1 MRRDFAFPTRE
12 FEIYTPLTFD
22 PEELVNRMNY
32 SYLAV
37 ARLRPGVS
45 VEQAQAELSAL
56 AAQIEREHPKE
67 NEGIGAEVAPMLAD
81 TVAAVRTP
89 LYVLLAAVAAMLLIG
104 CANLANLLLA
114 RALVR
119 QRELAVRAAL
129 GAARGRLI
137 RQSITELVP
146 MLAAG
151 GALGVLAAAWTIDA
165 RRAAAAGRPPAR
177 RERRPASAGAARS
190 APRRWR

>member
-1 MRRDFAFPTRE
+1 
-12 FEIYTPLTFD
+12 
-22 PEELVNRMNY
+22 
-32 SYLAV
+32 
-37 ARLRPGVS
+37 
-45 VEQAQAELSAL
+45 
-56 AAQIEREHPKE
+56 
-67 NEGIGAEVAPMLAD
+67 MLAD

-165 RRAAAAGRPPAR
+165 RRAVAAGRPPAG